1 MKISKKFL
9 CILALSGMITFS
21 NVNMASAYD
30 FKLNLYKYGMSNSD
44 VNAIQNKLKEKG
56 YLNISKTTNY
66 YGSSTKSSIIKF
78 QKASGLKADGIAGK
92 NTLGKLFENSTVE
105 SQSDNYTPN
114 RGSISSGSAVAL
126 DWWSSAQHEVPRGA
140 TFVVED
146 YKTGITFNMKRTYG
160 TNHADIESLTKED
173 TQNIKKVWGGFSW
186 ERRPVIVHIDNKN
199 IIASMSAMP
208 HAGREDKPA
217 NITVDNRSDGYGN
230 GINFDAV
237 KGNDMSGHVDLH
249 FLNSTRHSN
258 SQKDSA
264 HQNNIKNLIKIFS
277 R

>member
-1 MKISKKFL
+1 MKISKKMF

-21 NVNMASAYD
+21 NVSMASAYD
-30 FKLNLYKYGMSNSD
+30 FKLNLYKQGMSHSD

-66 YGSSTKSSIIKF
+66 YGSSTKGSVIKF

-92 NTLGKLFENSTVE
+92 NTLNKLFENSTVE
-105 SQSDNYTPN
+105 SQSNNYTPN
-114 RGSISSGSAVAL
+114 RGTNVSRESATAIDWSIAKN
-126 DWWSSAQHEVPRGA
+126 EVPRGS
-140 TFVVED
+140 TFMIED
-146 YKTGITFNMKRTYG
+146 YKTGTTFNVKRTYG
-160 TNHADIESLTKED
+160 SNHADIESLTKED
-173 TQNIKKVWGGFSW
+173 TQKIKKVWGGFSW
-186 ERRPVIVHIDNKN
+186 ARRPVIVHIDNKK

-217 NITVDNRSDGYGN
+217 NVTVDSRSDGYGK